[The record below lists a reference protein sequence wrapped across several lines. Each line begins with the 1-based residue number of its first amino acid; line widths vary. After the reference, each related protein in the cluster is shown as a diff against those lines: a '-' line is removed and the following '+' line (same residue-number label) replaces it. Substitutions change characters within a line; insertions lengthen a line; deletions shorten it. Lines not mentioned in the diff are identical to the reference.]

1 MKPPTSG
8 GFFISKMPTYD
19 ERIKRGFNL
28 YQAAHGDDTPL
39 ESFVDDLEKMTPPTF
54 TDEEIP
60 TTNNIPDVDDDKVTV
75 LPVVV
80 FVLSAE
86 EYAALCEGD
95 EN

>member
-1 MKPPTSG
+1 MCS
-8 GFFISKMPTYD
+8 YN
-19 ERIKRGFNL
+19 ERLKRGFNTYL
-28 YQAAHGDDTPL
+28 AAHGNDTPL
-39 ESFVDDLEKMTPPTF
+39 ESHPDDLEKMTPPTQ
-54 TDEEIP
+54 EIP
-60 TTNNIPDVDDDKVTV
+60 TTNEIPDMDDDRVLV

>member
-1 MKPPTSG
+1 MS
-8 GFFISKMPTYD
+8 YN
-19 ERIKRGFNL
+19 ERLKRGFNTYL
-28 YQAAHGDDTPL
+28 AAHGDDTPL
-39 ESFVDDLEKMTPPTF
+39 ESALSALQKMPPPTSE
-54 TDEEIP
+54 DIP
-60 TTNNIPDVDDDKVTV
+60 DMPPPASTNKIPDVEDNRINI